1 MAMSSQTKIMMT
13 LGASAVVFVAIF
25 LRPSPLEVDV
35 AIVAKRTLIVMI
47 EEQGKTR
54 AHDPYVVT
62 APVTGRLL
70 RTELDEGMH
79 VEKEELIARI
89 ALPPADSRT
98 EAVSRANLAAAEA
111 RHSAAEADLM
121 EAETAFAQARAEQER
136 RDELFKIKLASA
148 EEQELYRQATDA
160 AQAKLLR
167 AQASLQAAAAEVES
181 ARSLLLG
188 LDGDKDAGI
197 RNVTS
202 PVTGTVYRVLE
213 ENERVVQAGTPLL
226 AISNA
231 DALELVVDLL
241 TQDAVQVEP
250 GNTIIITGWGGDE
263 SLFGTVSYIEPQ
275 AFTKISALGVE
286 EQRVNVIGE
295 FLHTPESLGAEYRID
310 AGIVVWEEESIL
322 TIPGSAIFQRNNRWY
337 AFVITDGRAEER
349 ELEIGKRNRDY
360 VQVLSG
366 IAEGETVVLFPSELL
381 SDGARVGYRSGGQ

>member
-1 MAMSSQTKIMMT
+1 MAMSRQKKSV
-13 LGASAVVFVAIF
+13 LVLAVLAAVLLAV
-25 LRPSPLEVDV
+25 LLKPDPVEVDV
-35 AIVAKRTLIVMI
+35 ATVAKRTLIVML

-54 AHDPYVVT
+54 AHDPYIVT

-70 RTELDEGMH
+70 RTQLDEGMQ
-79 VEKEELIARI
+79 VAKEELIARI
-89 ALPPADSRT
+89 ALPPEDSRT

-111 RHSAAEADLM
+111 RHAAVTADVM
-121 EAETAFAQARAEQER
+121 EAETAFAQAMAEQQR
-136 RDELFKIKLASA
+136 RDELFKINLASA

-160 AQAKLLR
+160 AQARLLR
-167 AQASLQAAAAEVES
+167 AQASVQAAAAEVES

-188 LDGDKDAGI
+188 LNGDSNAGI
-197 RNVTS
+197 RNITA
-202 PVTGTVYRVLE
+202 PVTGTIYRVFE

-241 TQDAVQVEP
+241 TQDAVQVKP

-295 FLHTPESLGAEYRID
+295 FLQTPEALGAEYRID
-310 AGIVVWEEESIL
+310 AGIVVWEGDGVL
-322 TIPGSAIFQRNNRWY
+322 TVPGSAIFQRNNRWY
-337 AFVITDGRAEER
+337 TFTVNDGRAAER

-360 VQVLSG
+360 VQILAG
-366 IAEGETVVLFPSELL
+366 LAEDETVVLFPSELL
-381 SDGARVGYRSGGQ
+381 NEGTKVVYRNTGE

>member
-1 MAMSSQTKIMMT
+1 MAVSRQIKSLMI
-13 LGASAVVFVAIF
+13 LGAIAVAVLAYLLKPVPLDVEVAT
-25 LRPSPLEVDV
+25 
-35 AIVAKRTLIVMI
+35 VAKRTLIVMV

-70 RTELDEGMH
+70 RTQLDEGMR

-89 ALPPADSRT
+89 ALPPEDSRT

-111 RHSAAEADLM
+111 RHAAVEADLM
-121 EAETAFAQARAEQER
+121 EAETASAQARTEQER

-160 AQAKLLR
+160 AQARLLR
-167 AQASLQAAAAEVES
+167 TQASLLAAAAEVES

-188 LDGDKDAGI
+188 LDGNRDAGVREI
-197 RNVTS
+197 TA
-202 PVTGTVYRVLE
+202 PVTGTVYRVFE

-231 DALELVVDLL
+231 DALEIVVDLL
-241 TQDAVQVEP
+241 TQDAVQVQP

-286 EQRVNVIGE
+286 EQRVNIVGE
-295 FLHTPESLGAEYRID
+295 FLRTSKALGAEYRID
-310 AGIVVWEEESIL
+310 AGIVVWEGDGVLSV
-322 TIPGSAIFQRNNRWY
+322 PGSAIFQRNNRWY
-337 AFVITDGRAEER
+337 TFVIAEGRAEER
-349 ELEIGKRNRDY
+349 EIEIGKHNRDY
-360 VQVLSG
+360 VQVLTG
-366 IAEGETVVLFPSELL
+366 MAEGEMVVLFPSELL
-381 SDGARVGYRSGGQ
+381 SDGARVAYRSATQ